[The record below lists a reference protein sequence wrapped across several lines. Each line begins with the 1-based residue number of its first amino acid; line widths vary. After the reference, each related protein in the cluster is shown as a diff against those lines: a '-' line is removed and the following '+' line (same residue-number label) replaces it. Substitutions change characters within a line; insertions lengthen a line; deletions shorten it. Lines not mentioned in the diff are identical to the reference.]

1 MFLLESPVYQP
12 VGMSLRRHVYKPWRS
27 CQGRP
32 HLPPVAPWRML
43 YNLGDDSAK
52 GHEWEERHDQHRQTD
67 QNGGVRPGGTAG
79 TAAASRGTCA
89 IAPGAGA
96 GARSRACS
104 IARPMRIPDVAG
116 YAVGWRIWTS
126 EKPPLPACLSS
137 LRGTRWPHRT
147 PLIAGCRTKDVLPSF
162 DPQYRTRLH
171 DTPDESCTCG
181 IYAVRT
187 EEQLVSEHVGLTTSA
202 LIMRQMASEFPVNH
216 IIGKVALW
224 GKVIEYTDEFRA
236 EYAYTLELWAFETP
250 QAVVSD
256 LHLGYGVPV
265 HRVSAREFLSDFW
278 SRA

>member
-1 MFLLESPVYQP
+1 M
-12 VGMSLRRHVYKPWRS
+12 G
-27 CQGRP
+27 G
-32 HLPPVAPWRML
+32 
-43 YNLGDDSAK
+43 
-52 GHEWEERHDQHRQTD
+52 GHAQHRKAD
-67 QNGGVRPGGTAG
+67 QNGRVRPGGTAG
-79 TAAASRGTCA
+79 TAAASRGTYA

-147 PLIAGCRTKDVLPSF
+147 PLIAGCRAKDVLPSF

-187 EEQLVSEHVGLTTSA
+187 EEQLVLEHVGSTTSA
-202 LIMRQMASEFPVNH
+202 LIMRQLASEFPVNH

-224 GKVIEYTDEFRA
+224 GKVIEYTDGFRA
-236 EYAYTLELWAFETP
+236 ENAYPLELWPFEAP
-250 QAVVSD
+250 QPGGSGLLPGNAVP
-256 LHLGYGVPV
+256 LN
-265 HRVSAREFLSDFW
+265 
-278 SRA
+278 